1 MSSKSFS
8 AVLFVLVVA
17 TNSVFAQSDSL
28 KREWQLLAAQ
38 NELIKSNDPYLVLD
52 NRNQSFTL
60 KLGSAV
66 VWVMKEDSGTSKL
79 NVPNLISNFE
89 PDSAFLFSISNIRL
103 MEYEPRFP
111 DTLLKIV
118 SEAMDMDPSLLQRE
132 IPVAFE
138 IKWRN
143 GPTLL
148 VHSTPENQPVV
159 IEVPWREKLGRW
171 LDSFKESNTFKVQ
184 TNREVALTLYRVLK
198 NGALT
203 MVLR

>member
-1 MSSKSFS
+1 MSSKPF
-8 AVLFVLVVA
+8 AIALFF
-17 TNSVFAQSDSL
+17 TISVGAAFAQTDSVY
-28 KREWQLLAAQ
+28 REWKLLTAQ
-38 NELIKSNDPYLVLD
+38 NELIKSNDPYIVLD
-52 NRNQSFTL
+52 GRDQTFTL

-66 VWVMKEDSGTSKL
+66 VWILQEDSGTAKL
-79 NVPNLISNFE
+79 NISRFIADFQ
-89 PDSAFLFSISNIRL
+89 PDSAFLFATSGIRL

-111 DTLLKIV
+111 DSLLKIV

-159 IEVPWREKLGRW
+159 IEVPFREKLGMW
-171 LDSFKESNTFKVQ
+171 LESFKGQSAYEVQ
-184 TNREVALTLYRVLK
+184 ANREVALTLYRVLK

>member
-1 MSSKSFS
+1 MSSKSLS
-8 AVLFVLVVA
+8 LVLFVVVVA
-17 TNSVFAQSDSL
+17 TNSVLAQSDSL
-28 KREWQLLAAQ
+28 RREWKLLAAQ
-38 NELIKSNDPYLVLD
+38 NELIKSNDAYLVLD
-52 NRNQSFTL
+52 NRDQSFTL

-66 VWVMKEDSGTSKL
+66 VWVLKEDSGTAKL
-79 NVPNLISNFE
+79 NVTSLISKFE
-89 PDSAFLFSISNIRL
+89 PDTAFLFAISNL
-103 MEYEPRFP
+103 QLLEYEPRFP

-159 IEVPWREKLGRW
+159 IEVPWREKLGKW
-171 LDSFKESNTFKVQ
+171 LDSFKENNAFEVQ
-184 TNREVALTLYRVLK
+184 TNREIALTLYRVLK
-198 NGALT
+198 SGALT

>member
-1 MSSKSFS
+1 MSSKSLTL
-8 AVLFVLVVA
+8 VLFVVVVA
-17 TNSVFAQSDSL
+17 TNTVLAQSDSL
-28 KREWQLLAAQ
+28 KREWRFLAAQ
-38 NELIKSNDPYLVLD
+38 NELIKSNDAYLVLD
-52 NRNQSFTL
+52 NRDQSFTL
-60 KLGSAV
+60 RLGSAV
-66 VWVMKEDSGTSKL
+66 VWILKEDSGTAKL
-79 NVPNLISNFE
+79 NIPSLISKFE
-89 PDSAFLFSISNIRL
+89 PDSAFLFSIGGL
-103 MEYEPRFP
+103 HLLEYEPRFP

-148 VHSTPENQPVV
+148 VHSTPENQPVI
-159 IEVPWREKLGRW
+159 IEVPWREKLGKW
-171 LDSFKESNTFKVQ
+171 LDSFKEKNAFEVQ

-198 NGALT
+198 DGALT

>member
-1 MSSKSFS
+1 MSSKSVVL
-8 AVLFVLVVA
+8 AVLALVA
-17 TNSVFAQSDSL
+17 ASNSVFAQTDSL
-28 KREWQLLAAQ
+28 KREWKLLAAQ
-38 NELIKSNDPYLVLD
+38 NELIRSNDTYLVLD
-52 NRNQSFTL
+52 NHDQSVTL

-66 VWVMKEDSGTSKL
+66 VWVLKEDSNTAKL
-79 NVPNLISNFE
+79 NVTSLISKFE
-89 PDSAFLFSISNIRL
+89 PDSAFLFSTANIRL

-159 IEVPWREKLGRW
+159 IEVPWREKLGAW
-171 LDSFKESNTFKVQ
+171 LDSFKENNTFQVQ
-184 TNREVALTLYRVLK
+184 TNREIALTLYRVLK
-198 NGALT
+198 SGALT
-203 MVLR
+203 LVLR